1 MNEELHHQLSRA
13 VGGFNTDVPVEA
25 MSQQDMGAIMDARVV
40 QDDGEGQEDSALLE
54 ALTGAVQQPE
64 EWQPAEEG
72 GPEANTTPTTATSGL
87 PLSTTPPTGLSL
99 NAGVDGDEQLTA
111 WLQSRLNS

>member
-64 EWQPAEEG
+64 GWQPAEEG
-72 GPEANTTPTTATSGL
+72 VPA
-87 PLSTTPPTGLSL
+87 TTPPTSTPPTGNSL
-99 NAGVDGDEQLTA
+99 NPGVDGDQQLSD
-111 WLQSRLNS
+111 WLNGMS